1 MSSLLFHPALPILIG
16 AFLVLR
22 LNGTARSIVLLGT
35 PMVSLVLVWSIPAS
49 LIAPDGVVISIPYME
64 WTLEPFKTDKLSR
77 LFATVFGLM
86 AFAGNLYALKQEKVL
101 ELCAANIYIAFSLGV
116 VFAGDLITVFVFWE
130 MMALASSTIIF
141 SAGTDTA
148 RAAGIRYLMIHLLG
162 GVVLMAGIAGE
173 VSATGSIAFTS
184 MLPDTLP
191 RALIL
196 AGFLLNTGAPPF
208 SAWVPDSYPEASYSG
223 MVFLSAFTTKTAV
236 YVLARGFPGA
246 EILIF
251 IGLFM
256 IFYGIIY
263 GLCENNARKMLGYS
277 IVNQVGF
284 MVTAIGIGSAL
295 AINGAVAH
303 AFAHIIYKG
312 LLIMATGSVFYVTG
326 KRKFTEYGGL
336 FRTMPLT
343 AICCIIGGLSISA
356 FPFTSGFVS
365 KAMTAEATYVGQYYW
380 VWYLLAAGTAG
391 VFLDVGIKLQ
401 YFVFFGKDSG
411 QRPPEP
417 PLHMRAAMVFFAILC
432 VGIGVAPQLFYQL
445 LPYAQDYEPNTPDHI
460 VTQFQILLFSGAAF
474 FLFLKYYGWHLVNSL
489 TLDFDWF
496 YRVWGRNI
504 AVAFTQNAGSARDSI
519 IDDLSKGAKQ
529 TIDRIYHRH
538 GPAGVLARTMPT
550 GRMAFWAIVMLA
562 VYLLVD
568 FAFM

>member
-1 MSSLLFHPALPILIG
+1 MSSLLLHPALPILIG

-22 LNGTARSIVLLGT
+22 LGGTARSIVLLGA
-35 PMVSLVLVWSIPAS
+35 PLVSLAFIWMTA
-49 LIAPDGVVISIPYME
+49 DGVLLAIPYME
-64 WTLEPFKTDKLSR
+64 WTLEPFKADKLSR
-77 LFATVFGLM
+77 LFATVFALM

-101 ELCAANIYIAFSLGV
+101 ELFAANVYIAFSLGV

-130 MMALASSTIIF
+130 MMALASSTVIF

-148 RAAGIRYLMIHLLG
+148 RAAGIRYMMVHLLG

-173 VSATGSIAFTS
+173 VAATGSIAFTS

-251 IGLFM
+251 VGLFM

-284 MVTAIGIGSAL
+284 MVTAIGIGSAM

-303 AFAHIIYKG
+303 AFAHIIYKA

-356 FPFTSGFVS
+356 FPFTSGFVA
-365 KAMTAEATYVGQYYW
+365 KAMTSEAAYLGQYYW

-411 QRPPEP
+411 LRPPEP
-417 PLHMRAAMVFFAILC
+417 PIHMRASMVFFAVLC
-432 VGIGVAPQLFYQL
+432 IGIGLFPQQFYQL
-445 LPYAQDYEPNTPDHI
+445 LPYTLDYEPNTPDHI

-474 FLFLKYYGWHLVNSL
+474 FLFLKYYGWHLVESL
-489 TLDFDWF
+489 TLDFDWL
-496 YRVWGRNI
+496 YRVWGRKLAMSFI
-504 AVAFTQNAGSARDSI
+504 QNAGSARDSI
-519 IDDLSKGAKQ
+519 IEDLSKGAQQ
-529 TIDRIYHRH
+529 TIGGIRHRH
-538 GPAGVLARTMPT
+538 GPDGILARTPPT
-550 GRMAFWAIVMLA
+550 GRMVFWAIVMLA

>member
-16 AFLVLR
+16 AFLILK
-22 LNGTARSIVLLGT
+22 LSGTARSIVLLGA
-35 PMVSLVLVWSIPAS
+35 PLVSFAFIWMTA
-49 LIAPDGVVISIPYME
+49 DGVILAIPYME
-64 WTLEPFKTDKLSR
+64 WTLEPFKADKLSR
-77 LFATVFGLM
+77 LFATVFAIM

-101 ELCAANIYIAFSLGV
+101 ELFAANVYIAFSLGV

-130 MMALASSTIIF
+130 MMALASSTVIF
-141 SAGTDTA
+141 SAGTATA
-148 RAAGIRYLMIHLLG
+148 RAAGMRYMMVHLLG

-251 IGLFM
+251 IGLSM

-303 AFAHIIYKG
+303 AFAHIIYKA

-356 FPFTSGFVS
+356 FPFTSGFVA
-365 KAMTAEATYVGQYYW
+365 KAMTSEAAYVGQYYW

-411 QRPPEP
+411 LRPPEP
-417 PLHMRAAMVFFAILC
+417 PLHMRTATVFFAVLC
-432 VGIGVAPQLFYQL
+432 VGIGLVPQQFYQL
-445 LPYAQDYEPNTPDHI
+445 LPYSLDYEPNTPDHI

-474 FLFLKYYGWHLVNSL
+474 FLFLKYYGWHLVESL
-489 TLDFDWF
+489 TLDLDWL
-496 YRVWGRNI
+496 YRVWGRKL
-504 AVAFTQNAGSARDSI
+504 AVTFTENSGSARDSI
-519 IDDLSKGAKQ
+519 IDDLSKGASA
-529 TIDRIYHRH
+529 TIDGIHHRH
-538 GPAGVLARTMPT
+538 GPDGILARTMPT
-550 GRMAFWAIVMLA
+550 GRMVFWAIVMLA
-562 VYLLVD
+562 IYLLVD

>member
-1 MSSLLFHPALPILIG
+1 MTSSLLLHPSIPILIG
-16 AFLVLR
+16 AFLLLR
-22 LNGTARSIVLLGT
+22 FEGTLRSAILLAA
-35 PMVSLVLVWSIPAS
+35 PIISLVLVWMT
-49 LIAPDGVVISIPYME
+49 PDGVILSLPFME
-64 WTLEPFKTDKLSR
+64 WQLEPFKADKLSR
-77 LFATVFGLM
+77 LFATVFALM
-86 AFAGNLYALKQEKVL
+86 ALAGNLYALKQERVL
-101 ELCAANIYIAFSLGV
+101 ELFAANIYISFSLGV
-116 VFAGDLITVFVFWE
+116 VFAGDLITVFIFWE
-130 MMALASSTIIF
+130 LMALASSTVIF
-141 SAGTDTA
+141 SAGTETS
-148 RAAGIRYLMIHLLG
+148 RAAGMRYIMVHLLG

-173 VSATGSIAFTS
+173 VAATGSIAFTS

-196 AGFLLNTGAPPF
+196 AGFILNTGAPPF
-208 SAWVPDSYPEASYSG
+208 SAWVPDSYPEASYTG

-246 EILIF
+246 EVLIF

-284 MVTAIGIGSAL
+284 MVTGIGIGTEL

-303 AFAHIIYKG
+303 AFAHIIYKA

-343 AICCIIGGLSISA
+343 AVCCIIGGLSISA
-356 FPFTSGFVS
+356 FPFTSGFVA
-365 KAMTAEATYVGQYYW
+365 KAMMSEAAYLQGYYW

-417 PLHMRAAMVFFAILC
+417 LIHMRAAMVFFAVLC
-432 VGIGVAPQLFYQL
+432 IGIGVLPQTFYQL
-445 LPYAQDYEPNTPDHI
+445 LPFAQDYAPYTPDHV
-460 VTQFQILLFSGAAF
+460 VTQFQLLLFSGAAF
-474 FLFLKYYGWHLVNSL
+474 FLFLKYYGWHLMETL
-489 TLDFDWF
+489 TIDLDWL
-496 YRVWGRNI
+496 YRVWGRKLM
-504 AVAFTQNAGSARDSI
+504 ADFTHNAGLARDSI
-519 IDDLSKGAKQ
+519 IKDLATGARS
-529 TIDRIYHRH
+529 TIDAIHHRH
-538 GPAGVLARTMPT
+538 GPDGILARTMPT
-550 GRMAFWAIVMLA
+550 GRMAFWAVVLLA
-562 VYLLVD
+562 VYLLAD
-568 FAFM
+568 FILM

>member
-1 MSSLLFHPALPILIG
+1 MSSLLLHPAVPIIVGALLI
-16 AFLVLR
+16 LKLT
-22 LNGTARSIVLLGT
+22 GTARSIALLAA
-35 PMVSLVLVWSIPAS
+35 PLVSLG
-49 LIAPDGVVISIPYME
+49 LIWMTPDGVLLSIPYME
-64 WTLEPFKTDKLSR
+64 WTLEPFKADKLSR
-77 LFATVFGLM
+77 LFATVFAIM
-86 AFAGNLYALKQEKVL
+86 ALAGNLFALKQEKVL
-101 ELCAANIYIAFSLGV
+101 ELFAANIYIAFALGV
-116 VFAGDLITVFVFWE
+116 VFAGDLITVFIFWE
-130 MMALASSTIIF
+130 MMALASSTVIF
-141 SAGTDTA
+141 SAGTETS
-148 RAAGIRYLMIHLLG
+148 RAAGMRYLMVHLLG
-162 GVVLMAGIAGE
+162 GVVLMAGITGE
-173 VSATGSIAFTS
+173 VASTGSIAFTS

-251 IGLFM
+251 VGLFM

-284 MVTAIGIGSAL
+284 MVVAIGIGTNM
-295 AINGAVAH
+295 AINGAAAH
-303 AFAHIIYKG
+303 AFAHIIYKA
-312 LLIMATGSVFYVTG
+312 LLIMATGSVFYMTG

-343 AICCIIGGLSISA
+343 AVCCMIGGLAISA
-356 FPFTSGFVS
+356 FPFTSGFVA
-365 KAMTAEATYVGQYYW
+365 KAMTSEAAYLSGYYW

-411 QRPPEP
+411 LRPPEP
-417 PLHMRAAMVFFAILC
+417 PLHMKTAMVFFAILC
-432 VGIGVAPQLFYQL
+432 VGIGLAPQLFYQL
-445 LPYAQDYEPNTPDHI
+445 LPFEQDYAPNTPDHI
-460 VTQFQILLFSGAAF
+460 VTQFQILVFAGAAF
-474 FLFLKYYGWHLVNSL
+474 FLFLKYYGWKLVDSL
-489 TLDFDWF
+489 TLDFDWL
-496 YRVWGRNI
+496 YRVWGKKLMI
-504 AVAFTQNAGSARDSI
+504 SFTENAGSARDSI
-519 IDDLSKGAKQ
+519 IEDFWRGARAAVNS
-529 TIDRIYHRH
+529 IHHRH
-538 GPAGVLARTMPT
+538 GPGGLLARTMPT

-562 VYLLVD
+562 VYLVVD
-568 FAFM
+568 FVFM

>member
-22 LNGTARSIVLLGT
+22 LNGSARSIVLLGA
-35 PMVSLVLVWSIPAS
+35 PLVSLALVWLIPAS

-64 WTLEPFKTDKLSR
+64 WTLEPFKIDKLSR

-86 AFAGNLYALKQEKVL
+86 AFAGNLYALKQEKAL
-101 ELCAANIYIAFSLGV
+101 ELFAANTYIAFSLGV

-130 MMALASSTIIF
+130 MMALASSTVIF
-141 SAGTDTA
+141 SAGTGTA

-326 KRKFTEYGGL
+326 KQKFTEYGGL

-365 KAMTAEATYVGQYYW
+365 KAMTAEAAYVGQYYW

-432 VGIGVAPQLFYQL
+432 VGIGVAPQIFYQL

-496 YRVWGRNI
+496 YRVWGRKV
-504 AVAFTQNAGSARDSI
+504 AVVFMQNAGSARDSI

-550 GRMAFWAIVMLA
+550 GRMVFWAIVMLA

>member
-1 MSSLLFHPALPILIG
+1 MSSLLFHPALPIIVG
-16 AFLVLR
+16 AFLILR
-22 LNGTARSIVLLGT
+22 LTGTARSVILLGT
-35 PMVSLVLVWSIPAS
+35 PLVSLAFIWMTA
-49 LIAPDGVVISIPYME
+49 DGVLLAIPYME
-64 WTLEPFKTDKLSR
+64 WTLEPFKADKLSR
-77 LFATVFGLM
+77 LFATVFAIM

-101 ELCAANIYIAFSLGV
+101 ELFAANVYIAFSLGV
-116 VFAGDLITVFVFWE
+116 VFAGDLITVFIFWE
-130 MMALASSTIIF
+130 MMALASSTVIF
-141 SAGTDTA
+141 SAGTSTA
-148 RAAGIRYLMIHLLG
+148 RAAGMRYMMVHLLG

-173 VSATGSIAFTS
+173 VAVTGSIAFTS

-284 MVTAIGIGSAL
+284 MVTAIGIGSAM

-303 AFAHIIYKG
+303 AFAHIIYKA

-356 FPFTSGFVS
+356 FPFTSGFVA
-365 KAMTAEATYVGQYYW
+365 KAMTSEAAYLGQYYW

-411 QRPPEP
+411 LRPPEP
-417 PLHMRAAMVFFAILC
+417 PLHMRTAMVFFAVLC
-432 VGIGVAPQLFYQL
+432 VGIGLVPQQFYQL
-445 LPYAQDYEPNTPDHI
+445 LPYSLDYEPNTPDHI

-474 FLFLKYYGWHLVNSL
+474 FLFLKYYGWKLVESL

-496 YRVWGRNI
+496 YRVWGHKL
-504 AVAFTQNAGSARDSI
+504 AVTFTENSGSARDSI
-519 IDDLSKGAKQ
+519 IEDLSKGANA
-529 TIDRIYHRH
+529 TIDGIHHRH
-538 GPAGVLARTMPT
+538 GPDGILARAMPT
-550 GRMAFWAIVMLA
+550 GRMVFWAIIMLA

-568 FAFM
+568 FVFM

>member
-16 AFLVLR
+16 AFLILK
-22 LNGTARSIVLLGT
+22 LSGTARSIVLLAA
-35 PMVSLVLVWSIPAS
+35 PLVSLAFIWMTA
-49 LIAPDGVVISIPYME
+49 DGVILAIPYME
-64 WTLEPFKTDKLSR
+64 WTLEPFKADKLSR
-77 LFATVFGLM
+77 LFATVFAIM

-101 ELCAANIYIAFSLGV
+101 ELFAANVYIAFSLGV

-130 MMALASSTIIF
+130 MMALASSTVIF

-148 RAAGIRYLMIHLLG
+148 RAAGMRYMMVHLLG

-284 MVTAIGIGSAL
+284 MVTAIGIGSAM

-303 AFAHIIYKG
+303 AFAHIIYKA

-356 FPFTSGFVS
+356 FPFTSGFVA
-365 KAMTAEATYVGQYYW
+365 KAMTSEAAYLGQYYW

-411 QRPPEP
+411 LRPPEP
-417 PLHMRAAMVFFAILC
+417 PLHMRTAMVFFAVLC
-432 VGIGVAPQLFYQL
+432 VGIGLVPQTFYQL
-445 LPYAQDYEPNTPDHI
+445 LPYQLDYEPNTPDHI

-474 FLFLKYYGWHLVNSL
+474 FLFLKYYGWHLVESL
-489 TLDFDWF
+489 TLDLDWF
-496 YRVWGRNI
+496 YRVWGRKI
-504 AVAFTQNAGSARDSI
+504 AVTFTQNSGSARDSI
-519 IDDLSKGAKQ
+519 IDDLSKGASA
-529 TIDRIYHRH
+529 TIDRIHHRH
-538 GPAGVLARTMPT
+538 GPDGILARTMPT
-550 GRMAFWAIVMLA
+550 GRMVFWAIVMLA
-562 VYLLVD
+562 LYLLVD

>member
-22 LNGTARSIVLLGT
+22 LNGTARSIVLLGA
-35 PMVSLVLVWSIPAS
+35 PLVSLVIVWSIPAG
-49 LIAPDGVVISIPYME
+49 LIAPDGVVVAIPYME

-101 ELCAANIYIAFSLGV
+101 ELFSANIYIAFSLGV
-116 VFAGDLITVFVFWE
+116 VFAGDLITVFIFWE
-130 MMALASSTIIF
+130 MMALASSTVIF

-148 RAAGIRYLMIHLLG
+148 RAAGIRYMMVHLLG

-173 VSATGSIAFTS
+173 VAATGSIAFTS

-303 AFAHIIYKG
+303 AFAHIIYKA
-312 LLIMATGSVFYVTG
+312 LLIMATGSVFYMTG

-356 FPFTSGFVS
+356 FPFTSGFVA
-365 KAMTAEATYVGQYYW
+365 KAMTAEAAYVGQYYW

-411 QRPPEP
+411 LRPPEP
-417 PLHMRAAMVFFAILC
+417 PVHMRAAMVFFAVLC
-432 VGIGVAPQLFYQL
+432 VAIGVAPQTFYQL
-445 LPYAQDYEPNTPDHI
+445 LPYVQEYEPNTPDHI
-460 VTQFQILLFSGAAF
+460 VTQFQILMFSGAAF

-496 YRVWGRNI
+496 YRVWGRKL
-504 AVAFTQNAGSARDSI
+504 AMAFTQNAGSARDSI

-529 TIDRIYHRH
+529 TIDRIHHRH

-550 GRMAFWAIVMLA
+550 GRMVFWAIVMLA

>member
-1 MSSLLFHPALPILIG
+1 MSSLLLHPSLPILVG
-16 AFLVLR
+16 ALLILR
-22 LNGTARSIVLLGT
+22 LNGTARSVVLLAA
-35 PMVSLVLVWSIPAS
+35 PLVSLGFIWMA
-49 LIAPDGVVISIPYME
+49 ADGVLFSVPYME
-64 WTLEPFKTDKLSR
+64 WTLEPFKADKLSR
-77 LFATVFGLM
+77 LFATVFAIM
-86 AFAGNLYALKQEKVL
+86 ALAGNLFALKQEKVL
-101 ELCAANIYIAFSLGV
+101 ELFAANVYIAFSLGV
-116 VFAGDLITVFVFWE
+116 VFAGDLITVFIFWE
-130 MMALASSTIIF
+130 MMALASSAVIF
-141 SAGTDTA
+141 SSGTDTA
-148 RAAGIRYLMIHLLG
+148 RAAGMRYMMVHLLG
-162 GVVLMAGIAGE
+162 GVVLMAGITGE
-173 VSATGSIAFTS
+173 VASTGSIAFTS

-284 MVTAIGIGSAL
+284 MVTAIGIGTNL
-295 AINGAVAH
+295 AINGAAAH
-303 AFAHIIYKG
+303 AFAHIIYKA
-312 LLIMATGSVFYVTG
+312 LLIMATGSVFYMTG

-356 FPFTSGFVS
+356 FPFTSGFVA
-365 KAMTAEATYVGQYYW
+365 KAMTSEASYLEGYYW
-380 VWYLLAAGTAG
+380 VWFLLAAGTAG

-411 QRPPEP
+411 LRPPEP
-417 PLHMRAAMVFFAILC
+417 PLHMKTAMVFFAVLC

-445 LPYAQDYEPNTPDHI
+445 LPFEQEYSPNTPDHI

-474 FLFLKYYGWHLVNSL
+474 FLFLKYYGWKLVDSL
-489 TLDFDWF
+489 TLDLDWI
-496 YRVWGRNI
+496 YRVWGHKVMRSF
-504 AVAFTQNAGSARDSI
+504 AENAGSARDSI
-519 IDDLSKGAKQ
+519 IDDFWRGTRVLVSA
-529 TIDRIYHRH
+529 IHHRH
-538 GPAGVLARTMPT
+538 GPDGLLARTMPT

-562 VYLLVD
+562 IYLVVD
-568 FAFM
+568 FIFM

>member
-16 AFLVLR
+16 ALLILR
-22 LNGTARSIVLLGT
+22 LNGTARSIVMLGA
-35 PMVSLVLVWSIPAS
+35 PLVSLALVWSIPAG

-101 ELCAANIYIAFSLGV
+101 ELFSANIYIAFSLGV

-130 MMALASSTIIF
+130 MMALASSTVIF

-148 RAAGIRYLMIHLLG
+148 RAAGMRYLMIHLLG

-303 AFAHIIYKG
+303 AFAHIIYKA

-365 KAMTAEATYVGQYYW
+365 KAMTAEAAYVGQYYW

-411 QRPPEP
+411 LRPPEP
-417 PLHMRAAMVFFAILC
+417 PVHMRAAMVFFAILC

-496 YRVWGRNI
+496 YRVWGRKI
-504 AVAFTQNAGSARDSI
+504 AMAFTQNAGSARDSI
-519 IDDLSKGAKQ
+519 IDDLSKGARQ
-529 TIDRIYHRH
+529 TIDKIHNRH

-550 GRMAFWAIVMLA
+550 GRMVFWAIVMLA

>member
-16 AFLVLR
+16 ALLILR
-22 LNGTARSIVLLGT
+22 LSGTARSIVLLAA
-35 PMVSLVLVWSIPAS
+35 PLVSLAFVWMTA
-49 LIAPDGVVISIPYME
+49 DGAIFSIPYME
-64 WTLEPFKTDKLSR
+64 WTLEPFKADKLSR
-77 LFATVFGLM
+77 LFATVFALM
-86 AFAGNLYALKQEKVL
+86 ALAGNLYALKQERVL
-101 ELCAANIYIAFSLGV
+101 ELFAANVYIAFALGV

-130 MMALASSTIIF
+130 MMALASSTVIF

-148 RAAGIRYLMIHLLG
+148 RAAGMRYLMIHLLG

-173 VSATGSIAFTS
+173 VSSTGSVAFTS

-191 RALIL
+191 RAFIL

-263 GLCENNARKMLGYS
+263 GLCENNARKMLSYS

-284 MVTAIGIGSAL
+284 MVTAIGIGTTL

-303 AFAHIIYKG
+303 AFAHIIYKA
-312 LLIMATGSVFYVTG
+312 LLIMATGSVFYMTG

-356 FPFTSGFVS
+356 FPFTSGFVA
-365 KAMTAEATYVGQYYW
+365 KAMMSEAAYLENYPW

-411 QRPPEP
+411 LRPPEP
-417 PLHMRAAMVFFAILC
+417 PLHMRTAMVFFAVLC
-432 VGIGVAPQLFYQL
+432 VGIGVAPGLFYQL
-445 LPYAQDYEPNTPDHI
+445 LPFEQDYSPYSPDHV
-460 VTQFQILLFSGAAF
+460 VTQFQILLFAGAAF
-474 FLFLKYYGWHLVNSL
+474 FLFLKYFGWHLVNSL

-496 YRVWGRNI
+496 YRVWGRKL
-504 AVAFTQNAGSARDSI
+504 AVDLTHNAGLARDSI
-519 IDDLSKGAKQ
+519 IKDLSAGAHGA
-529 TIDRIYHRH
+529 IENVRHRH
-538 GPAGVLARTMPT
+538 GPDGILARTMPT
-550 GRMAFWAIVMLA
+550 GRMVFWAIVMLA
-562 VYLLVD
+562 VYLVVD
-568 FAFM
+568 FVMM

>member
-1 MSSLLFHPALPILIG
+1 MSSLLLHPSLPILIG
-16 AFLVLR
+16 ALLVLR
-22 LNGTARSIVLLGT
+22 LTGTARSVVLLGA
-35 PMVSLVLVWSIPAS
+35 PLISLAFVWMTAEGVL
-49 LIAPDGVVISIPYME
+49 ISISYME

-77 LFATVFGLM
+77 LFATVFALM
-86 AFAGNLYALKQEKVL
+86 ALAGNLYALKQERVL
-101 ELCAANIYIAFSLGV
+101 ELFAANVYIAFSLGV
-116 VFAGDLITVFVFWE
+116 VFAGDLITVFIFWE
-130 MMALASSTIIF
+130 MMALASATVIF

-148 RAAGIRYLMIHLLG
+148 RAAGLRYLLVHLFG

-173 VSATGSIAFTS
+173 VASTGSIAFTS

-251 IGLFM
+251 VGLFM

-284 MVTAIGIGSAL
+284 MVTAIGIGTTL

-303 AFAHIIYKG
+303 AFAHIIYKA
-312 LLIMATGSVFYVTG
+312 LLIMATGSVFYMTG

-356 FPFTSGFVS
+356 FPFTSGFAA
-365 KAMTAEATYVGQYYW
+365 KAMTSEAAYLEQYYW

-411 QRPPEP
+411 LRPPEP
-417 PLHMRAAMVFFAILC
+417 PLHMRTAMVFFAILC
-432 VGIGVAPQLFYQL
+432 VAIGVLPQQFYQL
-445 LPYAQDYEPNTPDHI
+445 LPFEQDYAPNTPDHI

-489 TLDFDWF
+489 TLDFDWL
-496 YRVWGRNI
+496 YRVLGKKI
-504 AVAFTQNAGSARDSI
+504 ALSLTQNSGSARDSI
-519 IDDLSKGAKQ
+519 IDDLSKGVRSTIQ
-529 TIDRIYHRH
+529 TLQSRH
-538 GPAGVLARTMPT
+538 GPSGILGRTMPT

-562 VYLLVD
+562 IYLLVD
-568 FAFM
+568 FVYM

>member
-16 AFLVLR
+16 ALLILR
-22 LNGTARSIVLLGT
+22 LSGTARSIVLLAA
-35 PMVSLVLVWSIPAS
+35 PLVSLAFVWMTA
-49 LIAPDGVVISIPYME
+49 DGAIFSIPYME
-64 WTLEPFKTDKLSR
+64 WTLEPFKVDKLSR
-77 LFATVFGLM
+77 LFATVFALM
-86 AFAGNLYALKQEKVL
+86 ALAGNLYALKQERVL
-101 ELCAANIYIAFSLGV
+101 ELFAANVYIAFALGV

-130 MMALASSTIIF
+130 MMALASSTVIF

-148 RAAGIRYLMIHLLG
+148 RAAGMRYLMIHLLG

-173 VSATGSIAFTS
+173 VSSTGSVAFTS

-191 RALIL
+191 RAFIL

-263 GLCENNARKMLGYS
+263 GLCENNARKMLSYS

-284 MVTAIGIGSAL
+284 MVTAIGIGTTL

-303 AFAHIIYKG
+303 AFAHIIYKA
-312 LLIMATGSVFYVTG
+312 LLIMATGSVFYMTG

-356 FPFTSGFVS
+356 FPFTSGFVA
-365 KAMTAEATYVGQYYW
+365 KAMMSEAAYLENYPW

-411 QRPPEP
+411 LRPPEP
-417 PLHMRAAMVFFAILC
+417 PLHMRTAMVFFAVLC
-432 VGIGVAPQLFYQL
+432 VGIGVAPGLFYQL
-445 LPYAQDYEPNTPDHI
+445 LPFEQDYSPYSPDHV
-460 VTQFQILLFSGAAF
+460 VTQFQILLFAGAAF
-474 FLFLKYYGWHLVNSL
+474 FLFLKYFGWHLVNSL

-496 YRVWGRNI
+496 YRVWGRKL
-504 AVAFTQNAGSARDSI
+504 AVDLTHNAGLARDSI
-519 IDDLSKGAKQ
+519 IKDLSAGAHGA
-529 TIDRIYHRH
+529 IENVRHRH
-538 GPAGVLARTMPT
+538 GPDGILARTMPT
-550 GRMAFWAIVMLA
+550 GRMVFWAIVMLA
-562 VYLLVD
+562 VYLVVD
-568 FAFM
+568 FVMM

>member
-1 MSSLLFHPALPILIG
+1 MSSLLLHPAVPIIIG
-16 AFLVLR
+16 ALLI
-22 LNGTARSIVLLGT
+22 LKLTGTARSIALLAA
-35 PMVSLVLVWSIPAS
+35 PLVSLGFIWMT
-49 LIAPDGVVISIPYME
+49 PDGVLLSIPYME
-64 WTLEPFKTDKLSR
+64 WTLEPFKADKLSR
-77 LFATVFGLM
+77 LFATVFAIM
-86 AFAGNLYALKQEKVL
+86 ALAGNLFALKQEKVL
-101 ELCAANIYIAFSLGV
+101 ELFAANIYIAFSLGV
-116 VFAGDLITVFVFWE
+116 VFAGDLITVFIFWE
-130 MMALASSTIIF
+130 MMALASSTVIF
-141 SAGTDTA
+141 SAGTETS
-148 RAAGIRYLMIHLLG
+148 RAAGMRYLMVHLLG
-162 GVVLMAGIAGE
+162 GVVLMAGITGE
-173 VSATGSIAFTS
+173 VASTGSIAFTS

-251 IGLFM
+251 VGLFM

-284 MVTAIGIGSAL
+284 MVVAIGIGTNM
-295 AINGAVAH
+295 AINGAAAH
-303 AFAHIIYKG
+303 AFAHIIYKA
-312 LLIMATGSVFYVTG
+312 LLIMATGSVFYMTG

-343 AICCIIGGLSISA
+343 AVCCMIGGLAISA
-356 FPFTSGFVS
+356 FPFTSGFVA
-365 KAMTAEATYVGQYYW
+365 KAMTSEAAYLSGYYW

-411 QRPPEP
+411 LRPPEP
-417 PLHMRAAMVFFAILC
+417 PLHMKTAMVFFAILC
-432 VGIGVAPQLFYQL
+432 VGIGLAPQLFYQL
-445 LPYAQDYEPNTPDHI
+445 LPFEQDYSPNTPDHI
-460 VTQFQILLFSGAAF
+460 VTQFQILVFSGAAF
-474 FLFLKYYGWHLVNSL
+474 FLFLKYYGWKLVESL
-489 TLDFDWF
+489 TLDLDWF
-496 YRVWGRNI
+496 YRVWGYKAARSF
-504 AVAFTQNAGSARDSI
+504 AENAGSARDSI
-519 IDDLSKGAKQ
+519 IDDFSRGAQ
-529 TIDRIYHRH
+529 VVVNSIHHRH
-538 GPAGVLARTMPT
+538 GPDGLLARTMPT

-562 VYLLVD
+562 VYLVVD
-568 FAFM
+568 FIFM

>member
-16 AFLVLR
+16 AFLILR
-22 LNGTARSIVLLGT
+22 LGGTARSIVLLGA
-35 PMVSLVLVWSIPAS
+35 PLVSLAFIWMTA
-49 LIAPDGVVISIPYME
+49 DGAILAIPYME
-64 WTLEPFKTDKLSR
+64 WTLEPFKADKLSR
-77 LFATVFGLM
+77 LFATVFAIM

-101 ELCAANIYIAFSLGV
+101 ELFAANVYIAFSLGV

-130 MMALASSTIIF
+130 MMALASSTVIF

-148 RAAGIRYLMIHLLG
+148 RAAGMRYMMVHLLG

-284 MVTAIGIGSAL
+284 MVTAIGIGSAM

-303 AFAHIIYKG
+303 AFAHIIYKA

-356 FPFTSGFVS
+356 FPFTSGFVA
-365 KAMTAEATYVGQYYW
+365 KAMTSEAAYIGQYYW

-411 QRPPEP
+411 LRPPEP
-417 PLHMRAAMVFFAILC
+417 PLHMRAAMVFFAVLC
-432 VGIGVAPQLFYQL
+432 VGIGLMPQTFYQL
-445 LPYAQDYEPNTPDHI
+445 LPYQLDYEPNTPDHI

-474 FLFLKYYGWHLVNSL
+474 FLFLKYYGWHLVESL
-489 TLDFDWF
+489 TLDLDWF
-496 YRVWGRNI
+496 YRVWGRKI
-504 AVAFTQNAGSARDSI
+504 AVTFTQNSGSARDSI
-519 IDDLSKGAKQ
+519 IDDLSKGASA
-529 TIDRIYHRH
+529 TIDGIHHRH
-538 GPAGVLARTMPT
+538 GPDGVLARTMPT
-550 GRMAFWAIVMLA
+550 GRMVFWAIVMLA

-568 FAFM
+568 FVFM